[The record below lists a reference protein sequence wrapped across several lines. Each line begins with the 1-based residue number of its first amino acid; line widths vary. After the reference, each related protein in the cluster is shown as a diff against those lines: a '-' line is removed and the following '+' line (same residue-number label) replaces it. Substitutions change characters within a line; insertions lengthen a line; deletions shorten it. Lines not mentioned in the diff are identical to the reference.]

1 MSRPK
6 RESDLS
12 KAQMPLPE
20 PGPADRRPVPRG
32 VVEHLQRLILRG
44 GLKPGDRLPP
54 QRELAEQLG
63 VSRPSLREGLT
74 VLETMGLVSVRVGS
88 GVFVAP
94 SEARAP
100 LWRFS
105 DRCSPSDV
113 YEARYGLESF
123 ATSLAAANMDE
134 AAARRL
140 SACVEE
146 MRRAL
151 DAQDIVGLAT
161 SDAEFHDLVFELC
174 GNPVLADMYRPMR
187 DIMVESQRLPMAR
200 RTRLDETVKEH
211 EIIRD
216 RLIAKDREGA
226 ASAMRA
232 HIKAAAARYGVE
244 LDVD

>member
-1 MSRPK
+1 
-6 RESDLS
+6 
-12 KAQMPLPE
+12 MPLPE
-20 PGPADRRPVPRG
+20 PGLTDRKPVPRG

-74 VLETMGLVSVRVGS
+74 VLETMGLVNVKVGS

-113 YEARYGLESF
+113 YEARYGLEGF
-123 ATSLAAANMDE
+123 AASLAAANVDHA
-134 AAARRL
+134 AAARL
-140 SACVEE
+140 NACVEA
-146 MRRAL
+146 MRSAL
-151 DAQDIVGLAT
+151 KAQDIVGLAT

-200 RTRLDETVKEH
+200 RSRLNETVREH

-216 RLIAKDREGA
+216 RLIANDREGA
-226 ASAMRA
+226 AAAMRA

-244 LDVD
+244 LDLDEAKALPSRQAR

>member
-1 MSRPK
+1 M
-6 RESDLS
+6 ESDLS
-12 KAQMPLPE
+12 KGQMSLPE
-20 PGPADRRPVPRG
+20 PGPSDRRPVPRG
-32 VVEHLQRLILRG
+32 VVEHIQRLILRG
-44 GLKPGDRLPP
+44 GLKAGDRLPA

-94 SEARAP
+94 SGARAP

-123 ATSLAAANMDE
+123 AASLAAANIDE
-134 AAARRL
+134 AAAARL
-140 SACVEE
+140 TACVDE
-146 MRRAL
+146 MRAAL
-151 DAQDIVGLAT
+151 DAQDLLGLAT

-174 GNPVLADMYRPMR
+174 GNPVLAGMYRPMR

-200 RTRLDETVKEH
+200 RTRLNETVKEH

-216 RLIAKDREGA
+216 RLLAKDREGSA
-226 ASAMRA
+226 AAMRA
-232 HIKAAAARYGVE
+232 HIKAAASRYGIE
-244 LDVD
+244 LDLE

>member
-1 MSRPK
+1 MER
-6 RESDLS
+6 DLPRS
-12 KAQMPLPE
+12 QMPLPE
-20 PGPADRRPVPRG
+20 AGLPDRKPVPRG
-32 VVEHLQRLILRG
+32 VVEHIQRLILRG
-44 GLKPGDRLPP
+44 GLKAGDRLPS
-54 QRELAEQLG
+54 QRELADQLG

-100 LWRFS
+100 LWRFA

-113 YEARYGLESF
+113 YEARYGLEGF
-123 ATSLAAANMDE
+123 AASLAAANMDD
-134 AAARRL
+134 AAAARL
-140 SACVEE
+140 SACVET
-146 MRRAL
+146 MRKAL

-161 SDAEFHDLVFELC
+161 SDAEFHDFVFEIC

-200 RTRLDETVKEH
+200 RTRLSETVREH

-226 ASAMRA
+226 ATAMRA

-244 LDVD
+244 LDVE